1 MQEQTQFDSVEAA
14 ELAGDLRPLLELIGS
29 PTGLGAL
36 AAAADP
42 LLVPRIDSLPALRSF
57 LKHYHEAVLQPLELP
72 AIHRAFLHA
81 SRNEFRELLA
91 FDAALAGEPKL
102 KPFVSAS
109 RLVGQSQLL
118 RLRPLRDQRV
128 VQRYIAAVDA
138 GQAQG
143 WHTLVYGLTLAVYSL
158 PPRQGLLNYARLTS
172 RGFIQS
178 AARSIALSADESRAL
193 LDDLCADFPAAIEAT
208 LAPGLAPV

>member
-1 MQEQTQFDSVEAA
+1 MLEQTQFDSVEAA

-42 LLVPRIDSLPALRSF
+42 LSVSRVDSLPALRGF
-57 LKHYHEAVLQPLELP
+57 LKNYHESILQPLELP
-72 AIHRAFLHA
+72 AIHRAFVHA
-81 SRNEFRELLA
+81 SRNELRELLA
-91 FDAALAGEPKL
+91 FDATLAGEPLL
-102 KPFVSAS
+102 KNFASAS

-118 RLRPLRDQRV
+118 RLRPLRDNRV

-138 GQAQG
+138 GQAHG

-172 RGFIQS
+172 RGFILA
-178 AARSIALSADESRAL
+178 AARSIALSADESRVL
-193 LDDLCADFPAAIEAT
+193 LDDICAGLPGAIETT
-208 LAPGLAPV
+208 LTASFAPV

>member
-1 MQEQTQFDSVEAA
+1 MLEQTQFDSVEAA

-42 LLVPRIDSLPALRSF
+42 LSVSRVDSLPALRGF
-57 LKHYHEAVLQPLELP
+57 LKNYHESVLQPLELP
-72 AIHRAFLHA
+72 AIHRAFVHA
-81 SRNEFRELLA
+81 SRNELRELLA
-91 FDAALAGEPKL
+91 FDASLAGEPLL
-102 KPFVSAS
+102 KNFASAS

-118 RLRPLRDQRV
+118 RLRPLRDNRV

-138 GQAQG
+138 GQAHG

-172 RGFIQS
+172 RGFIHS
-178 AARSIALSADESRAL
+178 AARSIALSADESRVL
-193 LDDLCADFPAAIEAT
+193 LDDLCAGLPAAIEAT
-208 LAPGLAPV
+208 LGAGVSAV